1 MRYPCHSVIAIVAL
15 AAIVASS
22 APASGQDRAA
32 SSEPASPVRRLSIDE
47 AVNLALEQN
56 LGIRIERLNPQIQ
69 DLSISQARGFWAPTL
84 TSTLSSNSQNQPPTS
99 ALSGGQTKITDS
111 RLATQVGLNQVLPT
125 GANYSVAWNS
135 ARATSSNIFSNFDP
149 LISANVNATIT
160 QPLLRNFGIDDVRQQ
175 LALSRKDREASD
187 VQLRSTI
194 AITTRNVRNAYWELA
209 YQIANLQTQQQSL
222 DLARRLLADNERR
235 VQIGT
240 MAPIDIVEAQSEV
253 ARNDESVIVA
263 EAAIRQAEDRLR
275 ALIFDP
281 AAPDFWTTT
290 IQPADSMPF
299 AEVVVDTGG
308 AVRRALANRTD
319 IQLAKNGLA
328 RNDISVKYLRNQ
340 ALPEVNAQAAYTSSA
355 VGGVVLSPLPSLP
368 LGGGPIARS
377 VMSQEGFGSVLG
389 DVISN
394 SFPTWTFGLAVSYPL
409 GTSTS
414 DANLARARLQQ
425 SQAEQQLRNMEL
437 QTTTEVRDAARQV
450 QTNVKRVA
458 SARAAR
464 DLAERRLEAE
474 EKKFAA
480 GIQISFFVFQAQ
492 RDLAQARTTEIRA
505 LADYNKSL
513 VDFEAIQEASLT
525 GGGTIT
531 AATATTGTGR
541 VTGTGQIT
549 TGAVLP

>member
-1 MRYPCHSVIAIVAL
+1 V
-15 AAIVASS
+15 
-22 APASGQDRAA
+22 
-32 SSEPASPVRRLSIDE
+32 
-47 AVNLALEQN
+47 
-56 LGIRIERLNPQIQ
+56 
-69 DLSISQARGFWAPTL
+69 
-84 TSTLSSNSQNQPPTS
+84 
-99 ALSGGQTKITDS
+99 
-111 RLATQVGLNQVLPT
+111 NQVLPT

-135 ARATSSNIFSNFDP
+135 ARATSSNIFNNFDP
-149 LISANVNATIT
+149 LISSNVNATIT
-160 QPLLRNFGIDDVRQQ
+160 QPLLRNFRFDDIRQQ
-175 LALSRKDREASD
+175 LALSRKNREASD

-194 AITTRNVRNAYWELA
+194 AVTTRNVKNAYWDLA
-209 YQIANLQTQQQSL
+209 YQVANLQAQQQSL
-222 DLARRLLADNERR
+222 DLAKRLLADNERR

-290 IQPADSMPF
+290 IQATDAMPS
-299 AEVVVDTGG
+299 AEVAVDTDG
-308 AVRRALANRTD
+308 AVRRALGNRAD

-328 RNDISVKYLRNQ
+328 RNDISLQYLRNQ

-355 VGGVVLSPLPSLP
+355 VGGVILSPLTSLP
-368 LGGGPIARS
+368 LGGTITRS
-377 VMSQEGFGSVLG
+377 VLSQQGFGSVLG

-394 SFPTWTFGLAVSYPL
+394 SFPTWTFGLAMSYPI

-425 SQAEQQLRNMEL
+425 SQAEQQLRSLEL

-513 VDFEAIQEASLT
+513 VDFDAVQEASLT

-531 AATATTGTGR
+531 AATTGTVQR
-541 VTGTGQIT
+541 
-549 TGAVLP
+549 